1 MATLYDAP
9 LSHFVIRKN
18 QIKKKNP
25 NLARILSFASCYK
38 LNIIAKYHKRNI
50 VIAFYCLLSSY
61 IRGKGPKGS
70 KVGSKRSIQLTLKHR
85 TVSKN

>member
-25 NLARILSFASCYK
+25 NLARILSFTSCYK

-50 VIAFYCLLSSY
+50 VIAFSFKILSFVE
-61 IRGKGPKGS
+61 KGPKGS
-70 KVGSKRSIQLTLKHR
+70 KVGRKCSIQLTLKHR

>member
-25 NLARILSFASCYK
+25 NLARILSFK
-38 LNIIAKYHKRNI
+38 I
-50 VIAFYCLLSSY
+50 LSFVE
-61 IRGKGPKGS
+61 KGPKGS
-70 KVGSKRSIQLTLKHR
+70 KVGSKRRIQLTLKHR

>member
-25 NLARILSFASCYK
+25 NLARIFSFK
-38 LNIIAKYHKRNI
+38 ILLQTKYHCEISQTKYRYS
-50 VIAFYCLLSSY
+50 FLL
-61 IRGKGPKGS
+61 
-70 KVGSKRSIQLTLKHR
+70 LTKFIHSWKKAQKAQKL
-85 TVSKN
+85 VANVAYN